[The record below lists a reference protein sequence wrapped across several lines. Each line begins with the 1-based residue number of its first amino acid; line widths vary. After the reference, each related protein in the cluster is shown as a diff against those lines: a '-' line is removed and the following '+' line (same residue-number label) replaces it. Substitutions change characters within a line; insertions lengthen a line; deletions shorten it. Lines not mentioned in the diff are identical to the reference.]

1 MKNMKYFDFDGFEE
15 FKLAFWQ
22 TGAFDIGYHSE
33 VFDRDMW
40 FTLTVD
46 GCGYNIYPPDEF
58 EETHSAC
65 YETAEEM
72 IEKYIFPDGC
82 PMKEIFENAVRPYV
96 CQ

>member
-82 PMKEIFENAVRPYV
+82 PMKEIFEFFPSAVN
-96 CQ
+96 